1 MLSLDQTEWTHQVII
16 GELYDLMLQ
25 ARVDSGVFRQKE
37 ALSQQLL
44 LLLLL
49 QLVHILEKIQALLTV
64 NMLLLLQLTLQEP
77 GGGTVFGEMKLLELT

>member
-1 MLSLDQTEWTHQVII
+1 
-16 GELYDLMLQ
+16 MLQ

-49 QLVHILEKIQALLTV
+49 LLQLVHFLEEIQALLTV
-64 NMLLLLQLTLQEP
+64 NTLLLLHQALQEP
-77 GGGTVFGEMKLLELT
+77 GGGTEEGQYLVR